1 MNRKNKLPTMYWQ
14 DNRLH
19 LLDQRF
25 LPLKVEYRSCEN
37 CDQVIDS
44 IKEMSVRGAPAI
56 GITAA
61 YGMVIAAGEV
71 LEKCDDREI
80 LLSAL
85 DEAASKLVKA
95 RPTAVNLFWAVERM
109 KEVLLKHRE
118 SPPQAIFDNLLEEAK
133 QIHDEDIKN
142 NRMIGFNGA
151 EMVPQKA
158 SVLTH
163 CNAGALATGGYG
175 TALGVIRAAV
185 EQGKDVHVFVD
196 ETRPLLQ
203 GARITAFE
211 LIQEDISVT
220 LITDSTAGHLM
231 AKGKVD
237 LIIVGADRIAA
248 NGDTANKIGTYSLA
262 VLADYHNIPLY
273 VAAPLSTIDMSVESG
288 EDIVI
293 EERCSSEVTH
303 IDKYATSPDEVVAFN
318 PAFDITPAHLI
329 TAIITEKGVVCKP
342 DRDRLKKLM

>member
-1 MNRKNKLPTMYWQ
+1 MNEKNKLLTMYWQ

-37 CDQVIDS
+37 CDQVVDS

-61 YGMVIAAGEV
+61 YGMVIAAGDV

-80 LLSAL
+80 LLSTL
-85 DEAASKLVKA
+85 DEAASKLIKA

-109 KEVLLKHRE
+109 KEVLLKHKE
-118 SPPQAIFDNLLEEAK
+118 SPLQAIFDYLLEEAK

-262 VLADYHNIPLY
+262 VLAEYHNIPLY
-273 VAAPLSTIDMSVESG
+273 VAAPLSTIDMTIESG
-288 EDIVI
+288 ENIVI

-303 IDKYATSPDEVVAFN
+303 LNKYATSPDGVTAYN

>member
-1 MNRKNKLPTMYWQ
+1 MNEKNKLLTMYWQ

-37 CDQVIDS
+37 CDQVVDS

-61 YGMVIAAGEV
+61 YGMVIAAGDV

-80 LLSAL
+80 LLSTL
-85 DEAASKLVKA
+85 DEAASKLIKA

-109 KEVLLKHRE
+109 KEVLLKHKE
-118 SPPQAIFDNLLEEAK
+118 SPLQAIFDYLLEEAK

-262 VLADYHNIPLY
+262 VLAEYHNIPLY
-273 VAAPLSTIDMSVESG
+273 VAAPLSTIDMTIESG
-288 EDIVI
+288 ENIVI

-303 IDKYATSPDEVVAFN
+303 LNKYATSPDGVTAYN
-318 PAFDITPAHLI
+318 SAFDITPAHLI